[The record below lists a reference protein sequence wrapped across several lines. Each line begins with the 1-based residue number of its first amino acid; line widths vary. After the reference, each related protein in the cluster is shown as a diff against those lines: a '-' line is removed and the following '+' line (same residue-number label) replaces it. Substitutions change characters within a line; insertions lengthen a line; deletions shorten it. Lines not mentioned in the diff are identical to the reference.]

1 MKAHDGMYIDG
12 EWRPAAGTDTIEVVN
27 PADEQVIG
35 HVPAGHR
42 RGRGRRRTGRARR
55 PARPGPPP
63 RPPSAPRGSP
73 RCATSSSAR
82 KDEIAETVTAE
93 LGSPLKFSQ
102 AVHVGAPIAV
112 AGSYAELAASY
123 AFEEK
128 VGNSTVLLEPVG
140 VVGAITPWNY
150 PLHQIVA
157 KVAPALAA
165 GCTVVLKPAEDT
177 PLVAQLF
184 AEAVHEA
191 GLPAGVF
198 NLVTGLGP
206 VAGQALAEHEG
217 VDLVSFTGSTAVGRQ
232 IGATAGAAVKRVAL
246 ELGGKS
252 ANVILPSADLA
263 KAVNVGVANVMS
275 NSGQTCSAWTRMLVH
290 GTAVRRGRR
299 AGRRRPPRSTASASG
314 PSSTPSSG
322 SGCAVTSR
330 RASRRGRGWSRAAP
344 KPRANRATSSARP
357 SSPTSTPDMTIAQ
370 EEIFGPVLSILRYE
384 DEEDALRIANGTVYG
399 LAGAVWAGD
408 DDGGR
413 RLRPPP
419 RHRAGR
425 HQRRTLQPPCPL
437 RRLQAVGG
445 RPRAGRARPGRVPP
459 DQVPAVLV
467 QEGCTTWL
475 VRRTRFAPPSCPPS
489 ALRWRSPRSSCRSP
503 GPGRSGSGS
512 PPPASATPTCPC
524 PTAPC
529 GCRSPPSSATRA
541 RAPSSPSDKGS
552 RTSRPGT
559 GWSSTGR
566 PPAAVAT
573 PARSARSGCAPTR
586 SRARARCTRGAPPT
600 APSSTPG

>member
-12 EWRPAAGTDTIEVVN
+12 EWRPAAGTDTIAVVN
-27 PADEQVIG
+27 PADEQVIA
-35 HVPAGHR
+35 HVPAGTADDVDAAVR
-42 RGRGRRRTGRARR
+42 AARGALPAWAATPPAERA
-55 PARPGPPP
+55 ARIAAL
-63 RPPSAPRGSP
+63 RDVLV
-73 RCATSSSAR
+73 AR
-82 KDEIAETVTAE
+82 KEEIAETVTAE

-128 VGNSTVLLEPVG
+128 VGNSTVHLEPVG

-177 PLVAQLF
+177 PLTAQLF
-184 AEAVHEA
+184 AETVHEA

-206 VAGQALAEHEG
+206 VAGQALAGHEG

-290 GTAVRRGRR
+290 DSQYDEAVALAVEAAAKYGERMGPVVNAKQQQRVRSYIEKGVAEGARLV
-299 AGRRRPPRSTASASG
+299 AGG
-314 PSSTPSSG
+314 PE
-322 SGCAVTSR
+322 A
-330 RASRRGRGWSRAAP
+330 
-344 KPRANRATSSARP
+344 PRAQGYFV
-357 SSPTSTPDMTIAQ
+357 SPTVFADVTPEMTIAQ

-384 DEEDALRIANGTVYG
+384 DEADALRIANGTVYG
-399 LAGAVWAGD
+399 LAGAVWAGEVTEAVAFARQLD
-408 DDGGR
+408 TGQVDINGGR
-413 RLRPPP
+413 FNPLAPFGGYKQSGV
-419 RHRAGR
+419 GR
-425 HQRRTLQPPCPL
+425 ELGSHGLSEYLQTKS
-437 RRLQAVGG
+437 LQ
-445 RPRAGRARPGRVPP
+445 
-459 DQVPAVLV
+459 
-467 QEGCTTWL
+467 
-475 VRRTRFAPPSCPPS
+475 F
-489 ALRWRSPRSSCRSP
+489 
-503 GPGRSGSGS
+503 
-512 PPPASATPTCPC
+512 
-524 PTAPC
+524 
-529 GCRSPPSSATRA
+529 
-541 RAPSSPSDKGS
+541 
-552 RTSRPGT
+552 
-559 GWSSTGR
+559 
-566 PPAAVAT
+566 
-573 PARSARSGCAPTR
+573 
-586 SRARARCTRGAPPT
+586 
-600 APSSTPG
+600 